1 MGNRP
6 RLRMKAR
13 MRSND
18 SNLNF
23 YVPFVNGEWIQA
35 RIVSR
40 VVGESEV
47 LCGNWKRLFDEEQRL
62 IGYTHADGVES
73 EVTRESCRSLSA
85 GEMTLY
91 AGRAFRCGRSHTAG
105 MSEEQRQARRSCRNG
120 LRLPPEDAVER
131 VEAKVQ
137 YFGEHRIVK

>member
-1 MGNRP
+1 
-6 RLRMKAR
+6 MKQQTK
-13 MRSND
+13 
-18 SNLNF
+18 LQF
-23 YVPFVNGEWIQA
+23 FLPFVTGWINV
-35 RIVSR
+35 RPVRRDI
-40 VVGESEV
+40 GESEV
-47 LCGNWKRLFDEEQRL
+47 FAGNWKRLFDEEQRL